1 MAEADKKSRPDR
13 PVRVVVFT
21 SGPIL
26 ELGVRRFLA
35 MLEENADIDLR
46 ACIVQAKV
54 RTRFQAYRALWRRRG
69 LLAAPILLS
78 QWGQTAWRWVKS
90 GSEEQRLNSF
100 LINLSPRLWLVE
112 DIHAP
117 QVLDFV
123 RSLQVDLGL
132 IYGSPILKPDLFEI
146 PRLGTLGI
154 HHGKMP
160 EYRGKKTMFWAMYN
174 GERTAGVTI
183 QKVNAGLDSG
193 QIVQQG
199 EVQIGLRLPG
209 AVWKDLDRLGRELY
223 LRAIFE
229 MFNGHARL
237 RPGQGPV
244 SRIYRDPGFKDM
256 VEFGRRMALRWIA
269 RAVRLA
275 SQK

>member
-1 MAEADKKSRPDR
+1 MAEAGKISRPVR
-13 PVRVVVFT
+13 PARVVVFT
-21 SGPIL
+21 SGPDL

-35 MLEENADIDLR
+35 MLEENPDIDLR
-46 ACIVQAKV
+46 ACVVQAKV

-69 LLAAPILLS
+69 LLAIPILLS
-78 QWGQTAWRWVKS
+78 QWLQNAWRWIKVR
-90 GSEEQRLNSF
+90 SEEERLNST
-100 LINLSPRLWLVE
+100 LISLSPRLWLVE

-123 RSLQVDLGL
+123 HSLQVDLGL
-132 IYGSPILKPDLFEI
+132 IYGSPILKPALFEI

-154 HHGKMP
+154 HHGKIP

-174 GERTAGVTI
+174 GERSAGVTI
-183 QKVNAGLDSG
+183 QKINAGLDSG

-209 AVWKDLDRLGRELY
+209 AVWKDLDQLGRELY

-229 MFNGHARL
+229 VFNGQARM

-244 SRIYRDPGFKDM
+244 SRIYRDPGFKDI
-256 VEFGRRMALRWIA
+256 VEFWRRLALRWIA
-269 RAVRLA
+269 RALRPA